1 MRKVDKTIFG
11 RITENGNVAILDVED
26 GSAIT
31 RLDANL
37 YPVGSSVSTRYEHPE
52 GIVLSKDD
60 AVKAG
65 ISIE

>member
-1 MRKVDKTIFG
+1 MRQIDKTIFV
-11 RITENGNVAILDVED
+11 RITENGDVEILDIED

-37 YPVGSSVSTRYEHPE
+37 YPVGSEFSTRYEHPE

>member
-11 RITENGNVAILDVED
+11 RITESGDVAILDVKD

-31 RLDANL
+31 RLDVNL

-65 ISIE
+65 IST